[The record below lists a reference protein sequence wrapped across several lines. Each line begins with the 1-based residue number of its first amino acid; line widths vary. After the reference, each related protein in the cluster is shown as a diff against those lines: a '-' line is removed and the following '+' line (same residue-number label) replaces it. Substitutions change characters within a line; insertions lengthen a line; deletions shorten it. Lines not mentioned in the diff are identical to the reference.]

1 MFKKTIIYAV
11 LGCCA
16 TFVLFLAGCVMNTYN
31 CAINSEERIQEVES
45 NVNVTLTTRFN
56 KLNELAQCV
65 KQYDEHEYRVLHETI
80 EARGKNMSG
89 QDAKQCLMQIAAAAE
104 QYPQL
109 QSQKN
114 YQILMNETS
123 LIENKV
129 AQVKNSYNNA
139 VRSYKTLCRSFPDNI
154 ILNMLG
160 YEKKEFSYYEINPDV
175 SDNKP
180 LEMFK

>member
-1 MFKKTIIYAV
+1 MLSSIGIVAAIC
-11 LGCCA
+11 L
-16 TFVLFLAGCVMNTYN
+16 FVALCFGGCVKNSYN
-31 CAINSEERIQEVES
+31 SAVNSEERIQEVGS
-45 NVNVTLTTRFN
+45 NVNVVLTTRFN

-89 QDAKQCLMQIAAAAE
+89 QDAKQCLMQIAAVAE

-154 ILNMLG
+154 ILDMLG
-160 YEKKEFSYYEINPDV
+160 YEKKEFGYYEINPDV
-175 SDNKP
+175 SDIKP